1 MPDVPQ
7 GVVYI
12 DTSALVK
19 LVVREAESDALEQ
32 TLAELGE
39 LATSAITSIE
49 LARAVARAR
58 ADATA
63 VVADDYTILA
73 LLAALAEIPLD
84 VEVRSAAASL
94 TPIELRT
101 LDAIHL
107 ASALTLG
114 DDLAA
119 VIAYDKRMQD
129 AARSRTISVLA
140 PGTGSSR

>member
-1 MPDVPQ
+1 MPDVQQ

-114 DDLAA
+114 ADLAA
-119 VIAYDKRMQD
+119 VLAYDKRMQD

-140 PGTGSSR
+140 PGSGPSR

>member
-32 TLAELGE
+32 TLSDLGE

-94 TPIELRT
+94 TPMRVA
-101 LDAIHL
+101 DA
-107 ASALTLG
+107 
-114 DDLAA
+114 
-119 VIAYDKRMQD
+119 
-129 AARSRTISVLA
+129 
-140 PGTGSSR
+140 